1 MENQKPSLPQDQ
13 HPRVWRLP
21 TEAKKLRSPS
31 RCKQCGVLYQDGR
44 WSWHIHGIT
53 EPVLSTLCPACQLV
67 NKHQATGF
75 LTLSGNY
82 FLTHKDDILN
92 LIHRIANYECEQH
105 PLNRLIAVDKRGN
118 GIRIRFTDRHLP
130 KQIGHA
136 IKQAHAGELR
146 INYDETLCRVSWQRP

>member
-75 LTLSGNY
+75 LTLNSRFS
-82 FLTHKDDILN
+82 FLGL
-92 LIHRIANYECEQH
+92 
-105 PLNRLIAVDKRGN
+105 
-118 GIRIRFTDRHLP
+118 
-130 KQIGHA
+130 
-136 IKQAHAGELR
+136 
-146 INYDETLCRVSWQRP
+146 